1 MMKDNSNFQSRQ
13 KTRKFFRILNSK
25 KLSTHTQSNIYIVL
39 NEFDSRGLSFN
50 NHYIKFFT
58 LFLSCQED
66 VKRQVV
72 FDNVLDFL
80 ISNKQTYTNIQLKN
94 LFTDIERFLKF
105 NTLNVENNFTWK
117 CVGDFNLS
125 FELNG
130 NPYFQFKN
138 SELSVLNSRD
148 TVTFFNTIG
157 RYDIVENVFY
167 GESGESDFFNDD
179 IFIDFN
185 FNEFTLNLNQQ
196 FFEIQNALMSSVGTV
211 NVTCSGLYKNKLS
224 SSEKYPH
231 FYSYMDTLNSELFDG
246 FNIVSGVQT
255 KGGNFSFNSE
265 FGPIEL
271 RFHDDK
277 IEYLFISDH
286 FKVKNSQLSSLEAS
300 FSFQN
305 DIGSIY
311 HPSVTFSY
319 DDNEKKIFIERLSG
333 KRGLNP
339 IRNTF
344 HGLNIF
350 ADKLEVDLIDDNCL
364 LFHYSKGRDVNI
376 LFESDNYFDEDKYRD
391 IARVDI
397 NPLSLLIQ
405 FYESKDVDKAYRL
418 KEFSKFIGLNLSD
431 ALNLLLELELFGF
444 VRYNNFSQLF
454 KVKSW
459 AFNFFDSHFGE
470 YDHDSFRIES
480 IAGVGDTVA
489 EIDLYLN
496 TMDIYRVQKMKI
508 TNRFSLSIYPTSNR
522 LSFFKDKSFL
532 MDGNIDIGFLLF
544 LEQK

>member
-1 MMKDNSNFQSRQ
+1 MKDNSNFQSRQ

-231 FYSYMDTLNSELFDG
+231 FYSYMDTLNSELF
-246 FNIVSGVQT
+246 
-255 KGGNFSFNSE
+255 
-265 FGPIEL
+265 
-271 RFHDDK
+271 
-277 IEYLFISDH
+277 
-286 FKVKNSQLSSLEAS
+286 
-300 FSFQN
+300 
-305 DIGSIY
+305 
-311 HPSVTFSY
+311 
-319 DDNEKKIFIERLSG
+319 
-333 KRGLNP
+333 
-339 IRNTF
+339 
-344 HGLNIF
+344 
-350 ADKLEVDLIDDNCL
+350 
-364 LFHYSKGRDVNI
+364 
-376 LFESDNYFDEDKYRD
+376 
-391 IARVDI
+391 
-397 NPLSLLIQ
+397 
-405 FYESKDVDKAYRL
+405 
-418 KEFSKFIGLNLSD
+418 
-431 ALNLLLELELFGF
+431 
-444 VRYNNFSQLF
+444 
-454 KVKSW
+454 
-459 AFNFFDSHFGE
+459 
-470 YDHDSFRIES
+470 
-480 IAGVGDTVA
+480 
-489 EIDLYLN
+489 
-496 TMDIYRVQKMKI
+496 
-508 TNRFSLSIYPTSNR
+508 
-522 LSFFKDKSFL
+522 
-532 MDGNIDIGFLLF
+532 
-544 LEQK
+544 